1 MLCPLV
7 IQHFAMENDRF
18 QWLCQVTTGYLPHG
32 VGPRTHCLRYPKL
45 GYRTKAP
52 NTKPAQFEFSENHC
66 IFILQVSQLAVP
78 HIYIHMYTHIYNIYI
93 YITPAQIGCGSC
105 FLHRKTRGWPD
116 VAAGLRWQHCIRVLL
131 FSSFGKRLGLLHGS
145 VHDCVRLFIYNV

>member
-78 HIYIHMYTHIYNIYI
+78 HIYIYIHMYTHIYNIYI
-93 YITPAQIGCGSC
+93 YNSCTNRLWLMLPPPKNSRMARRGCGSEMAA
-105 FLHRKTRGWPD
+105 LHKSPI
-116 VAAGLRWQHCIRVLL
+116 VQLL
-131 FSSFGKRLGLLHGS
+131 WKETWASARQCS
-145 VHDCVRLFIYNV
+145 